1 MLSMHNNLM
10 KRYQKELKTN
20 TAQVEQITTLSL
32 ENRDLE
38 KKLHDAQ
45 SKIEELHKEK
55 DALQTRINAVGIK
68 KRLTPSKRDL
78 MAELRKVSQE
88 RDRLANERKKF
99 KDELKMLDRGFFEE
113 IEDLKYAL
121 QQAARLN
128 SAYEKALKQLCSQS
142 GVAFPKITTTTPKK
156 RSRKR
161 TRSQTREFTG
171 R

>member
-1 MLSMHNNLM
+1 MPPFFKTTSVQVQTDDKRPRTASGVITGGTLGPASQLNQNNKPKKPVDEQFERTTKMLSMHNNLM

-68 KRLTPSKRDL
+68 KRLTPSKRGRN
-78 MAELRKVSQE
+78 AC
-88 RDRLANERKKF
+88 
-99 KDELKMLDRGFFEE
+99 FF
-113 IEDLKYAL
+113 
-121 QQAARLN
+121 
-128 SAYEKALKQLCSQS
+128 S
-142 GVAFPKITTTTPKK
+142 
-156 RSRKR
+156 
-161 TRSQTREFTG
+161 
-171 R
+171 